1 MKEIIKQCPNCGK
14 HFTATR
20 KDKLYCS
27 LECKE
32 AFTYQKRRGGKKAT
46 TKCPICGK
54 KFTVS
59 NKHRVYCSAD
69 CRLKAKDLQQ
79 KARQKNQKEKLDK
92 IRASYYIKHEKEFDK
107 IVELARQTGL
117 SYGQVRS
124 MYPDIEKIEQT
135 ALYLGKTGYKKGE
148 RKKVGSITY
157 VL

>member
-1 MKEIIKQCPNCGK
+1 MVEIIKQCPNCGK

-20 KDKLYCS
+20 KDKIYCS

-32 AFTYQKRRGGKKAT
+32 IFSYKKKRDGRKAT
-46 TKCPICGK
+46 AICPVCNK

-59 NKHRVYCSAD
+59 NKHVVYCSVD

-79 KARQKNQKEKLDK
+79 KARQKNQKQKLDK
-92 IRASYYIKHEKEFDK
+92 IRESYYRRHEKEFDE

-124 MYPDIEKIEQT
+124 MYPDVEKIKQT